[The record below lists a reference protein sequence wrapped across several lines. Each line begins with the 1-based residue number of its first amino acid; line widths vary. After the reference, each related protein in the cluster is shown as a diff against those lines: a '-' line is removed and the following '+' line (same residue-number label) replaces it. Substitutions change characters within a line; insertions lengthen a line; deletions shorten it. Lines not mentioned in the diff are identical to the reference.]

1 MRPRRRANG
10 EAGRG
15 AAGAAGQWRRG
26 AGPALGGEGAESQWG
41 EGAGRRRAPRR
52 PPAGRAAAVRAPSAP
67 RPRRSPS
74 PGRPRLLCGFA
85 AHGLHRVSGDAPPHR
100 PRGRYRDSPPP
111 HPPPP
116 LPRPL
121 PGVAFFTPPPPAPP
135 CAREGAGRDRARVPA
150 ASPGRVG
157 TPAAGCW
164 AGPGR
169 PLPLAAGYRS
179 LPPRGAGA
187 SPRRRGRSRPGRHAP
202 APGPTLRALLSR
214 PVRAPRPA
222 RRPPAG

>member
-111 HPPPP
+111 HPPTPAPAAVTGGCLLHPP
-116 LPRPL
+116 SPRPSLRSGGGWAGPGPGTSRVPRAGWDSRGRLLGGTGAPPPPRGRLPVASTARGRGFPPPPRPL
-121 PGVAFFTPPPPAPP
+121 PA
-135 CAREGAGRDRARVPA
+135 
-150 ASPGRVG
+150 
-157 TPAAGCW
+157 
-164 AGPGR
+164 
-169 PLPLAAGYRS
+169 
-179 LPPRGAGA
+179 
-187 SPRRRGRSRPGRHAP
+187 
-202 APGPTLRALLSR
+202 
-214 PVRAPRPA
+214 RPA
-222 RRPPAG
+222 RPRARPDPAGATVPAG